1 MSKEFN
7 AHNVVSCY
15 TFYPILSGFL
25 YFSLKNGIDRSTTT
39 WRLHKFHWKGTS
51 EAEAKPERNS
61 LNLNRCISHDSA
73 ELSHHMPQ
81 SPCFVSTNQEVQ
93 TRQGLPH
100 QPPILQINPSKC
112 HWNVTARQG
121 RVKTKGKLQ
130 MNSPQLFDRWLRSRL
145 TLPRA
150 PPPMETNELYFAV
163 CGSGMFVLFPHGVGF

>member
-1 MSKEFN
+1 MVLIGLPQHEGCTS
-7 AHNVVSCY
+7 
-15 TFYPILSGFL
+15 
-25 YFSLKNGIDRSTTT
+25 STEKGETE
-39 WRLHKFHWKGTS
+39 RGTS

-73 ELSHHMPQ
+73 EFSHHMPQ

-121 RVKTKGKLQ
+121 RVKTNGKLQ

-145 TLPRA
+145 TLLRA

>member
-1 MSKEFN
+1 MVLIGLPQHEGCTS
-7 AHNVVSCY
+7 
-15 TFYPILSGFL
+15 
-25 YFSLKNGIDRSTTT
+25 STEKGETE
-39 WRLHKFHWKGTS
+39 RGTS

-130 MNSPQLFDRWLRSRL
+130 TPPNFL
-145 TLPRA
+145 T
-150 PPPMETNELYFAV
+150 
-163 CGSGMFVLFPHGVGF
+163 GGWGVGWHCLVHHRRWKLMSFTLLFVDRGCLSCFHMV